1 MSYIWIVIKGILVG
15 VANLIPGVSGGTMAV
30 SLAIYDDL
38 IFAIT
43 HLKKAFKKSMSI
55 LLPLALGILLGI
67 VFFSYAIEVLL
78 SQYTFPTAMAFVGLV
93 LGGLPILLRQF
104 AHTLKT
110 ERESIGWSQLVVFT
124 LFFALIVVLSF
135 YQESDVTFE
144 ALDLTLANLAILF
157 FVGLIAAATMVIPG
171 ISGSLVLMIL
181 GYYYNIINTLTNFF
195 DALRSLDTQGILHG
209 LALLI
214 PFGLGVLVGIF
225 LISKIIE
232 YLFAN
237 QPVLTY
243 SGIFGLVLASPIAI
257 LLNTGA
263 IASLSSLPVDQM
275 IRFVSTGGLLLA
287 LCFIGTY
294 WLGQAGDQSE

>member
-1 MSYIWIVIKGILVG
+1 M
-15 VANLIPGVSGGTMAV
+15 
-30 SLAIYDDL
+30 
-38 IFAIT
+38 
-43 HLKKAFKKSMSI
+43 
-55 LLPLALGILLGI
+55 
-67 VFFSYAIEVLL
+67 
-78 SQYTFPTAMAFVGLV
+78 
-93 LGGLPILLRQF
+93 
-104 AHTLKT
+104 
-110 ERESIGWSQLVVFT
+110 
-124 LFFALIVVLSF
+124 VLSF

>member
-1 MSYIWIVIKGILVG
+1 MVIKGILVG

-237 QPVLTY
+237 HPSLTY

-275 IRFVSTGGLLLA
+275 IRFVSIGGLLLA
-287 LCFIGTY
+287 FCFIGTY